1 MFISAAS
8 IVIGKELQTDG
19 DIIQRMTPF
28 NVFHKRGDGERVA
41 DLALDAD
48 GIFMDDAQR
57 GGKLSLALVHNFII
71 WLQKPTSDNFDRL
84 SRLTAKIATAP
95 EL

>member
-48 GIFMDDAQR
+48 GIFMDDAQ
-57 GGKLSLALVHNFII
+57 
-71 WLQKPTSDNFDRL
+71 
-84 SRLTAKIATAP
+84 
-95 EL
+95 